1 MSYPLAQSPVFS
13 HLPDQLLL
21 SLRSPRN
28 LAAIAAGTA
37 AAAGIAWYLFRRP
50 RTSAEE
56 MERRRRDLLAAT
68 GRITDGCIIDV
79 RLQQDDA
86 AATPLLIVYD
96 YRIAGVSY
104 ECAQDVT
111 LLADHVHDIRADLP
125 IQVRYDPHNPA
136 NSIVVAES
144 WNGLRMSPAHPPIAS
159 ITSKTR

>member
-13 HLPDQLLL
+13 HLPDQVLL

-37 AAAGIAWYLFRRP
+37 ATAGIAWYLFRRP

-56 MERRRRDLLAAT
+56 MERQRRDLLAAV
-68 GRITDGCIIDV
+68 GRITDGSIIDV

-111 LLADHVHDIRADLP
+111 LLADHVQDLRADLP

-144 WNGLRMSPAHPPIAS
+144 WNGLRMSPAHSPIAS
-159 ITSKTR
+159 KTR